1 MYHSWMNKTVP
12 FFSVFLFLLIGNNYA
27 GIPGCTDPVALNYS
41 PAATTNDGSC
51 IYKEITV
58 IPEMEIRLPDKLV
71 ETSGLIYWDH
81 HIWTHNDNSD
91 VNIYQID
98 TISGNII
105 QSLSLPGVVN
115 TDWEEIS
122 QDSAYLYIGDFGN
135 NSGGNRED
143 LNIIRVNKNSLLKG
157 TPLIE
162 KIEFSWS
169 DQIIGRK
176 AFADTDYDCE
186 AFIVTEDSI
195 YLFTKQWISKKTSLY
210 SLPKTPGVHVA
221 KLKAT
226 YNVEGLV
233 TGAVLVDSKKLIA
246 LCGYSTAL
254 EPFILLLYDFK
265 DQNFFGAN
273 KRKIYIRAA
282 NHQIEGITTA
292 NGLRYYV
299 SNEYLS
305 LGPFINIPQKL
316 QIIDLHSY
324 LDNYF
329 NSLTSDTNNLTM
341 NDYIIYP
348 NPADD
353 YISLKSN
360 SVNMRSDYHLLD
372 LSGRVIRTG
381 FFSGDEPDISVSG
394 LTAGIY
400 FLKICREKC
409 RTYKVIKK

>member
-1 MYHSWMNKTVP
+1 MCHSLMNKTVP

-41 PAATTNDGSC
+41 PAASTNDGSC
-51 IYKEITV
+51 IYKETTV

-71 ETSGLIYWDH
+71 ETSGLIYWDQ

-98 TISGNII
+98 TISGNIL

-273 KRKIYIRAA
+273 KRKIWIKAA

>member
-1 MYHSWMNKTVP
+1 MCHSLMNKTVP

-143 LNIIRVNKNSLLKG
+143 LNILRVDKKSLLKG